1 MGPSNVLLVGTAV
14 LVAGVAAARF
24 ADRLGAPALLLFLGM
39 GILIGEDGPGGV
51 HFDDAHLTE
60 QVALVCLAVIL
71 FEGGLTADVRAMRRV
86 IKPAVMLASVGV
98 VVTGAVCGVAA
109 TLLLDLSLKQGLL
122 VGAVIS
128 STDAAAVFGALR
140 GAPVTRRL
148 AAILEGE
155 SGLNDPIA
163 AVLVILLVD
172 VITKPDYTLPNGAA
186 LLAQQA
192 VLGLLGGIAF
202 CWLSRLALERASF
215 SSAGLYPVAA
225 LASALGCFVF
235 VSWVGG
241 SGFLA
246 VYILGLYLGGLAL
259 PYAGIVEGFH
269 QGLAWLAQ
277 LTLFVLLGLLVTP
290 SRLVDEGIEPFA
302 IAVVLVLVARPL
314 AVIASVPW
322 FGITVREQTF
332 LAWAGLRGGVP
343 IVFATFPVVAGVDDG
358 RRIFDVVFYVVL
370 VSVIVQGI
378 GLRPVAH
385 WLVLAREQQQTRPG
399 ELDTTTLRALGAELV
414 ELDVGEAGL
423 EAGKAIRETPLPG
436 GGVVTAIRRGQGI
449 VQPRGGTVLEQG
461 DRVYLLVQ
469 QDQLEKVEA
478 ALRRSRS

>member
-1 MGPSNVLLVGTAV
+1 
-14 LVAGVAAARF
+14 
-24 ADRLGAPALLLFLGM
+24 
-39 GILIGEDGPGGV
+39 
-51 HFDDAHLTE
+51 
-60 QVALVCLAVIL
+60 
-71 FEGGLTADVRAMRRV
+71 
-86 IKPAVMLASVGV
+86 
-98 VVTGAVCGVAA
+98 
-109 TLLLDLSLKQGLL
+109 
-122 VGAVIS
+122 
-128 STDAAAVFGALR
+128 
-140 GAPVTRRL
+140 VTRRL

-172 VITKPDYTLPNGAA
+172 VITKPEFGLADGVL

-192 VLGLLGGIAF
+192 VLGLLGGLAF
-202 CWLSRLALERASF
+202 CWLARVGLERAGF

-225 LASALGCFVF
+225 LSSALACFVF

-259 PYAGIVEGFH
+259 PYAGVVEGFH

-277 LTLFVLLGLLVTP
+277 LALFVMLGLLVTP

-302 IAVVLVLVARPL
+302 IAVVLVLIARPL
-314 AVIASVPW
+314 AVLVSVPW
-322 FGITVREQTF
+322 FGLSVREQAF

-370 VSVIVQGI
+370 VSVIVQGVGI
-378 GLRPVAH
+378 RPVAR
-385 WLVLAREQQQTRPG
+385 WLDLGREQQRTRPG

-449 VQPRGGTVLEQG
+449 VQPRGATVLQEG

-469 QDQLEKVEA
+469 QDQLPKVEE